1 MVMVEAIKNLCALT
15 IIKGY
20 EQYME
25 FNLRKYQTAHCGEG
39 ISAISNSGGSSSSNS
54 NKAVATTEGAATA
67 DAVAPSDDVNDESD
81 QE

>member
-1 MVMVEAIKNLCALT
+1 MVMVEAIKNLCAIT

-39 ISAISNSGGSSSSNS
+39 ISNISNSGGSSSNS